1 VGTPTFVFTDIE
13 GSTGQAD
20 RLGDGAWSKLLR
32 QHNELL
38 DDVVAEFGGRA
49 VKNTGDGAMLV
60 FDEALAAVHC
70 SRQFQQR
77 AAAFGLPIRAGIHTG
92 EAVDDGDDFIGVQVH
107 VAARVA
113 ALASGGEL
121 LVSAAARHQIG
132 DSIDIFFGP
141 ARTVELRGLSGLHR
155 VYPVESGPRED
166 TAPQVPLVGRDEQLA
181 QLSEVFER
189 GWAGD
194 WSPALVAG
202 EPGAGK
208 TRLVEEAT
216 RRLAGPEVSV
226 HRGRCW
232 ERPGAPAYLPFMEV
246 MRSLVGSLID
256 GASTVSEAGNLA
268 LLGHVLPDLVEALGP
283 TPALPD
289 DPEGARLALF
299 DAVVTLVRRA
309 ALNGPVVII
318 LEDMHRS
325 DSVSIELLLHLS
337 DALADAGTDTAMP
350 VVLLVT
356 ARSTEAEMVQL
367 LDYCLREPPQVKLS
381 PLDVDDVRA
390 YLTAELGEEPDQT
403 TVAAVS
409 ELADGNPFNLTQLVP
424 SLRREGT
431 AALSTSVQGAIRRRL
446 QSLSPDAS
454 WVLETAAFLGT
465 AFEVATLCDCTGLG
479 PSETVTALDEAAGA
493 GILEWES
500 PAPTAAFAH
509 QLLQKA
515 VYERVAAGQR
525 AVLHGQIARTLD
537 AVLDDADTTKLGQ
550 TVYHYVRA
558 AKAGFVPEAI
568 DRCRQVAVAAASI
581 HAHEEAARALRD
593 ALELWPSLAPGVTP
607 TAAFGD
613 HARLSLQADLAASEF
628 ALGHRI
634 AAWEVLENTVEP
646 AITSGAYEV
655 AARAILSWQ
664 VDWVPVGEVDPTLMD
679 RLLKLLPGDSR
690 YRAPVLAMNA
700 ALLFY
705 ADDARCID
713 LADRALAMAE
723 STGDL
728 DVIANTFGRAVHV
741 AGSDCRDLPARVA
754 TALPDTLHAYV
765 AHREQARRALSAG
778 DLRGLNRSVDELIR
792 CADGIGAPLQRA
804 DARWRAAGLAIN
816 RGDADAASALMTEAA
831 GFEQRSRNQGSRVVG
846 VVLQFVMAR
855 NAGTL
860 AALAPM
866 LALGVESST
875 LETLGGPVGVGI
887 AMVNL
892 ADGQPGPAQNV
903 LQHLPRHPYPGG
915 AYIHGLV
922 CCLVSDMAI
931 GLGDLDAVHQ
941 MLELLGDH
949 GIMLNTMPGSFAI
962 YGTTSEVL
970 GRLELVLGRE
980 EEGLRHVE
988 SARDLY
994 VRLGATPLIEQTDAL
1009 LALGGALPGD
1019 AATRAKLVAEAARIP
1034 TLGPTAG

>member
-1 VGTPTFVFTDIE
+1 MAAPTFVFTDIE

-60 FDEALAAVHC
+60 FDEALTAVHC

-132 DSIDIFFGP
+132 DSVDILFGP

-155 VYPVESGPRED
+155 VYPVESGHRED
-166 TAPQVPLVGRDEQLA
+166 TARQAPLVGRGEQLA
-181 QLSEVFER
+181 QLSEIFER
-189 GWAGD
+189 GCAGA
-194 WSPALVAG
+194 WSPVLVAG

-216 RRLAGPEVSV
+216 RRLAGPEASV

-232 ERPGAPAYLPFMEV
+232 ERSGAPAYLPFMEV

-256 GASTVSEAGNLA
+256 QDTVPEAGTLA
-268 LLGHVLPDLVEALGP
+268 LLGHVLPDLVEVLGP
-283 TPALPD
+283 TPTLPE

-299 DAVVTLVRRA
+299 DAVVALVRRA
-309 ALNGPVVII
+309 ALDGPVVII

-337 DALADAGTDTAMP
+337 DALADAGTDTVTP

-367 LDYCLREPPQVKLS
+367 LDYCLREPPQIKLS

-390 YLTAELGEEPDQT
+390 YLAAELGEEPDQT
-403 TVAAVS
+403 TVAAVL

-431 AALSTSVQGAIRRRL
+431 AALSISVQGAIRRRL
-446 QSLSPDAS
+446 QSLSPEAS

-465 AFEVATLCDCTGLG
+465 AFEVATLCACTGLG

-500 PAPTAAFAH
+500 PAPHAAFAH

-568 DRCRQVAVAAASI
+568 DRCRRAAVAAAAI

-593 ALELWPSLAPGVTP
+593 ALELWPSLTPGGTA

-613 HARLSLQADLAASEF
+613 HVRLSLQADLAASEF

-646 AITSGAYEV
+646 AIALGAHDV
-655 AARAILSWQ
+655 AARAILTWQ
-664 VDWVPVGEVDPTLMD
+664 VDWVPVGEVDPTMMD
-679 RLLKLLPGDSR
+679 RLLELLPEDSR
-690 YRAPVLAMNA
+690 YRAPLLAMEA
-700 ALLFY
+700 ARLFY
-705 ADDARCID
+705 ADDPRCID
-713 LADRALAMAE
+713 LADRSLSVAK
-723 STGDL
+723 STGDI
-728 DVIANTFGRAVHV
+728 DVIANTFSRAVHV
-741 AGSDCRDLPARVA
+741 AGSDCGDLPARI
-754 TALPDTLHAYV
+754 TSALPDSLHAY
-765 AHREQARRALSAG
+765 AAQREQARRALYAG
-778 DLRGLNRSVDELIR
+778 DLIGLNRSVDELIR

-816 RGDADAASALMTEAA
+816 RGDHDAAGVLMMEAA
-831 GFEQRSRNQGSRVVG
+831 GFEQRSRNQGSRVVSI
-846 VVLQFVMAR
+846 VLQFVMAR
-855 NAGTL
+855 NTRTL
-860 AALAPM
+860 AALAPV
-866 LALGVESST
+866 LALGVETST
-875 LETLGGPVGVGI
+875 LETLSGPVGVGI
-887 AMVNL
+887 ALLKL
-892 ADGQPGPAQNV
+892 ADGQADPAGRV
-903 LQHLPRHPYPGG
+903 LEHLPRHPYPGG
-915 AYIHGLV
+915 AYIHGFV

-931 GLGDLDAVHQ
+931 GVGDLDAVHE
-941 MLELLGDH
+941 MRELLWDQK
-949 GIMLNTMPGSFAI
+949 IMVNTLPGSYAI
-962 YGTTSEVL
+962 YATTSEVL
-970 GRLELVLGRE
+970 GRLELVLGHE
-980 EEGLRHVE
+980 EEGLRRVR
-988 SARDLY
+988 SARDFYLS
-994 VRLGATPLIEQTDAL
+994 LDATPLIEQTDAV
-1009 LALGGALPGD
+1009 LALRGALPDD
-1019 AATRAKLVAEAARIP
+1019 AAIRARLVAEAAGIP
-1034 TLGPTAG
+1034 TLAPTE